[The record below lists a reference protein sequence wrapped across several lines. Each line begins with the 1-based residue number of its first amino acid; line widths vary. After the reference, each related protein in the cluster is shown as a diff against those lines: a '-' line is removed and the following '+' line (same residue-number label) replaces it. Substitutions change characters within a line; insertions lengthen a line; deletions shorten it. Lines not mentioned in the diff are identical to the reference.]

1 MISLRHD
8 LCMNHK
14 LVSLSSSF
22 MVLGQT
28 PHKPPQQGE
37 RRDTVRSLSLSA
49 VQCKSIQFNP
59 FWFSPRN
66 ILLLLFSRSVVSDSL
81 RPHGP
86 QHPGFSVLH
95 HLLEFAQCLLSRWCH
110 PTILSFVV
118 PFSFFPQSFLSSRSF
133 LMSWLFT
140 SGGQSIEASP
150 SVLPVNVQ
158 GWFSLGWPGFRLFTY
173 LFLMERCLLCNA
185 VLLFFHTS
193 AWISHRYTHISSL
206 FNLLHPSPPFLAF

>member
-28 PHKPPQQGE
+28 PHEPPQQGE

-150 SVLPVNVQ
+150 SVLPMNMH
-158 GWFSLGWPGFRLFTY
+158 WFPLGWTGLIS
-173 LFLMERCLLCNA
+173 LLSKG
-185 VLLFFHTS
+185 LLRVFSNTTVQKHQFFGTQLSLWSNSHIHT
-193 AWISHRYTHISSL
+193 W
-206 FNLLHPSPPFLAF
+206 LLEKP